1 MPLKTE
7 QFENS
12 ELNLTPMIDV
22 LFLLIIFFLIGS
34 TLSESERQFDVQVPS
49 VSAAKPLTAP
59 PDQLVIN
66 INREGQISLGKK
78 TVTLPQLITELK
90 QASQRYADQSV
101 VIRGDGQGKYQM
113 VADVLAACHKA
124 RIRHFSVA
132 TMLKTE

>member
-34 TLSESERQFDVQVPS
+34 TLSESERQFDVQVPT
-49 VSAAKPLTAP
+49 VSAAQPLTSR

-66 INREGQISLGKK
+66 VNREGQISLGKD
-78 TVTLPQLITELK
+78 VMTLAKLTKELK
-90 QASQRYADQSV
+90 LASDRYADQSV
-101 VIRGDGQGKYQM
+101 VIRGDGEGKYQL

-132 TMLKTE
+132 TTMKSE

>member
-12 ELNLTPMIDV
+12 ELNLTPLIDV

-34 TLSESERQFDVQVPS
+34 TLSENERQFDVQVPT
-49 VSAAKPLTAP
+49 VSAAQPLTAP

-66 INREGQISLGKK
+66 VNRTGQITLGKK
-78 TVTLPQLITELK
+78 IVSLALLTKELK
-90 QASQRYADQSV
+90 LASDRYADQAV
-101 VIRGDGQGKYQM
+101 VIRGDGEGKYQL
-113 VADVLAACHKA
+113 VADILAACHKA

-132 TMLKTE
+132 TMLKSE